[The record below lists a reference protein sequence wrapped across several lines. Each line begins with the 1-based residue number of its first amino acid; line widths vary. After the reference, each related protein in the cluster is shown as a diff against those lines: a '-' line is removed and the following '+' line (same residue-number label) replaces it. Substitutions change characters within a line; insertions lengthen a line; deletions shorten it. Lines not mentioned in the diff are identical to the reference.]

1 MRLPK
6 EGGGATNDKGVRF
19 MSEKVC
25 VFAGQGAQVPGMGK
39 DLAADPEIGAL
50 FSRANEVLGF
60 DLAAVCFEGPAEA
73 LTKSNVCQPAI
84 FTVSV
89 AAFRAFQKR
98 CPSVS
103 FTMAAGLSLGE
114 WTALHVAGVLDFDS
128 TLKVLEAR
136 GRFMQ
141 QACEEQASGMISIM
155 GATPEQLHT
164 ICEKAG
170 VTVANINSDAQVVL
184 SGLKTGVAA
193 AAAAAAEL
201 GVKAIPLNV
210 AGAFHS
216 PLMASARAKL
226 VAVLDGITFRPP
238 TMPVLANVTG
248 APHAD
253 DPAAIKDA
261 MLRQVTESVRWCD
274 CVRCAISAGVKDF
287 VEFGP
292 GKVLSGLIRRIDKSV
307 NTMNVADVASLDAA
321 AAAVQA

>member
-1 MRLPK
+1 
-6 EGGGATNDKGVRF
+6 
-19 MSEKVC
+19 MSDKVC
-25 VFAGQGAQVPGMGK
+25 IFAGQGAQVPGMGK
-39 DLAADPEIGAL
+39 DLAVDPEIGAL
-50 FSRANEVLGF
+50 FTRANEVLGF
-60 DLAAVCFEGPAEA
+60 DLMTTCFEGPAEA

-84 FTVSV
+84 FTMSV
-89 AAFRAFQKR
+89 AAFRSLQKR
-98 CPSVS
+98 CPQVA
-103 FTMAAGLSLGE
+103 FKMAAGLSLGE

-141 QACEEQASGMISIM
+141 QACEEQESGMISIM
-155 GATPEQLHT
+155 GATGEQIQA
-164 ICEKAG
+164 ICSKAG
-170 VTVANINSDAQVVL
+170 ISVANINSDAQVVL

-193 AAAAAAEL
+193 AATVAAEL

-226 VAVLDGITFRPP
+226 ADVLGGVTFHAP
-238 TMPVLANVTG
+238 TMPVLSNVSG
-248 APHAD
+248 GLHSA

-292 GKVLSGLIRRIDKSV
+292 GKVLSGLVKRIDKSV
-307 NTMNVADVASLDAA
+307 NTLNVQDAASLDQTA
-321 AAAVQA
+321 QAIVG